1 MLVKLDTKPKELDVV
16 AEMLDGK
23 VEKREQNN
31 FSRHLK

>member
-16 AEMLDGK
+16 AGMLDEK